1 MGVQRPA
8 NPMEYVHDI
17 NAMTP
22 STDAEI
28 LAEYRSGRR
37 EIALTAFVRKHQRF
51 VMSVAM
57 RHAVSLHDAED
68 AAQEVFLRVATKL
81 GEFQGQS
88 SVQTWLY
95 RITVNV
101 CTSMHRKRKLTSFFG
116 FGEAEGEIDI
126 PNTDRDTSHEA
137 EHNEFDAYI
146 KRVLSTLPPKQRETF
161 CMRHYDELS
170 YEEIAEITGTSEGA
184 LKANYHWAVK
194 KIAEEVRSSEYYAN
208 WKEGTR

>member
-1 MGVQRPA
+1 
-8 NPMEYVHDI
+8 MEFVYDI

-28 LAEYRSGRR
+28 LAEYRTGRR
-37 EIALTAFVRKHQRF
+37 DVALTAFVRMHQRF
-51 VMSVAM
+51 VMSVAL
-57 RHAVSLHDAED
+57 RHSSTAHDAED

-81 GEFQGQS
+81 GEFQGNS
-88 SVQTWLY
+88 TLQTWLY

-101 CTSMHRKRKLTSFFG
+101 CTSIHRRRKFTAFFG
-116 FGEAEGEIDI
+116 FGEAEGELDV
-126 PNTDRDTSHEA
+126 PSSASAPSQLA
-137 EHNEFDAYI
+137 EHNEFDVYI
-146 KRVLSTLPPKQRETF
+146 KNVLAELPPKQRETF

-194 KIAEEVRSSEYYAN
+194 KIAEKVRSSEYYAN